1 MIISLVKINL
11 QHPSVL
17 TLDGGSENSELTI
30 IINENLKFLL
40 FEVYAITDI
49 CQVRGKLP
57 YCCFFSLQISLRFSK
72 IVYCTFIRSI
82 IAPVIIIIFVHW
94 EPHRRRRRRRRRNGP
109 GATEAVSLKINE
121 NPSTFLI
128 NYTGYAHALSPLPS

>member
-1 MIISLVKINL
+1 MIIDDIMLISLVKINL
-11 QHPSVL
+11 QHPPVL

-30 IINENLKFLL
+30 NINENLKFLL

-72 IVYCTFIRSI
+72 IIYCTFIRI
-82 IAPVIIIIFVHW
+82 ILVISPVIIIIFVHR
-94 EPHRRRRRRRRRNGP
+94 EPHRRRR
-109 GATEAVSLKINE
+109 
-121 NPSTFLI
+121 
-128 NYTGYAHALSPLPS
+128 